1 MKKSAVV
8 GVVVALGAVW
18 TGTAWYTGQKAEAF
32 VKQSIEQANAE
43 LQKFGEKWGVTPVVE
58 LMSFERGVFSSTE
71 RYRVKFTAP
80 AAEGKPAQEHDI
92 QFVEY
97 LDHGPFPLSNLKSG
111 SFAPA
116 MVASRFQLEE
126 TPAVKEWFAAT
137 KGAVPLSGAY
147 SVSYA
152 KNASGT
158 FDVAPVEFAK
168 DDTSLA
174 FSGMKG
180 DVTYATD
187 SRRGTVALLA
197 DSLVMKGPASD
208 ESDIVSMAMQGLS
221 LTSDMAPAKN
231 EMYVGSQK
239 LGLKSWTI
247 TSREKP
253 PVQLKD
259 TVIAVDMT
267 EADATM
273 GAKMAVDFGMINVQ
287 EKDVAGLKLAVDV
300 KRLDAKA
307 FKALNDV
314 YEAASRRMLQSKG
327 EEQAPQFT
335 DEEKQVLKTNVEL
348 LLAGNPTLSV
358 SPLEVRTAN
367 GTSTFNLDLDLTKP
381 ASMDGEFA
389 ETAMEVI
396 RKLNARLVL
405 SKGNLGDLMAIE
417 PQMRGVPAEQ
427 AAQTA
432 KGQAEMVGTMATA
445 MGMAK
450 VEDGNIVTYLNY
462 ADGEVD
468 FNGKKMPVEQFMM
481 MVMSGVMGGAR

>member
-1 MKKSAVV
+1 
-8 GVVVALGAVW
+8 
-18 TGTAWYTGQKAEAF
+18 
-32 VKQSIEQANAE
+32 
-43 LQKFGEKWGVTPVVE
+43 
-58 LMSFERGVFSSTE
+58 
-71 RYRVKFTAP
+71 
-80 AAEGKPAQEHDI
+80 
-92 QFVEY
+92 
-97 LDHGPFPLSNLKSG
+97 
-111 SFAPA
+111 
-116 MVASRFQLEE
+116 
-126 TPAVKEWFAAT
+126 
-137 KGAVPLSGAY
+137 
-147 SVSYA
+147 
-152 KNASGT
+152 
-158 FDVAPVEFAK
+158 
-168 DDTSLA
+168 
-174 FSGMKG
+174 
-180 DVTYATD
+180 
-187 SRRGTVALLA
+187 
-197 DSLVMKGPASD
+197 
-208 ESDIVSMAMQGLS
+208 MAMQGLS

-239 LGLKSWTI
+239 LGLKTWTI

>member
-32 VKQSIEQANAE
+32 VKQSIDQANAE
-43 LQKFGEKWGVTPVVE
+43 LQKFGEQWGVTAVVE

-71 RYRVKFTAP
+71 RYRVKLTEP
-80 AAEGKPAQEHDI
+80 AAEGKPAQEHAF

-97 LDHGPFPLSNLKSG
+97 LDHGPFPLSKLKSG

-126 TPAVKEWFAAT
+126 TPTVKEWFAAT
-137 KGAVPLSGAY
+137 KGTVPLSGAY

-152 KNASGT
+152 KNVSGN
-158 FDVAPVEFAK
+158 FDMAPVEFAK

-180 DVTYATD
+180 DVTYATG
-187 SRRGTVALLA
+187 SKRGTVSLLA
-197 DSLVMKGPASD
+197 DSLVMKSPASED
-208 ESDIVSMAMQGLS
+208 NDIVGMAMQGLS
-221 LTSDMAPAKN
+221 LTSDMTPAKN
-231 EMYVGSQK
+231 DMYVGSQK
-239 LGLKSWTI
+239 LGLKNWTI
-247 TSREKP
+247 TSKEKP

-267 EADATM
+267 EADTTM
-273 GAKMAVDFGMINVQ
+273 GAKMAVDFGMINIQ
-287 EKDVAGLKLAVDV
+287 DKDMAGLKLVVDA
-300 KRLDAKA
+300 KSLDAKA

-314 YEAASRRMLQSKG
+314 YEAASRRMLQSRV
-327 EEQAPQFT
+327 EEQAPEFT
-335 DEEKQVLKTNVEL
+335 DEEKQALKTNVEL

-389 ETAMEVI
+389 DTVKEVI
-396 RKLNARLVL
+396 RKLNAKLVL

-417 PQMRGVPAEQ
+417 PQVRGVPAEQ
-427 AAQTA
+427 AVQTA

-445 MGMAK
+445 MGLAK
-450 VEDGNIVTYLNY
+450 VENDNIVTYLNY
-462 ADGEVD
+462 ADGQVD
-468 FNGKKMPVEQFMM
+468 FNGKKMPVEQFLM
-481 MVMSGVMGGAR
+481 MVLSGAMGGAR